1 MPDDKKKKGLAALSE
16 MFSSAPTYG
25 GGKVKVKPKTP
36 LQQRGSKGKMMTNQ
50 WNTINP
56 RQADGDRLG
65 ENIFEFVD
73 PTGVSSW
80 DDVYRS
86 AKTNGVTS
94 SETLKETMGAL
105 PFVGSGKKI
114 VKGLQ
119 KGSKIARGSAIANS
133 FPVIGRALDTV
144 DDVLNLGTKKKYL
157 TGGSVKSDYM
167 TNPLQAL
174 YEDQM
179 NKTKADATAGAGF
192 LPNFL
197 QTIGPMLGQAVSS
210 GAFGGLPKA
219 ATGGSF
225 EDMQAINAEGGEVV
239 ESPDGEVMKL
249 KGPSHES
256 GGIDL
261 AVPGGTDIYSK
272 RIKGPDGKT
281 MAERKKARTDKLK
294 EFEKKL
300 EKNPGDVL
308 LKKSYSRM
316 KQAFDMADEQD
327 VATMNAAREEEEGV
341 PEFADGGT
349 VMSMLQRLLQQ
360 QGQIPD
366 MQNLMATSGQTPGV
380 TPTAGIT
387 GGITGGGYSEPV
399 TQDEVSTGQVVTAKP
414 EKSWLD
420 SLGGLGVSAGDVI
433 GMAGN
438 FMGSMALNK
447 NIKDSMNNIPNVNAF
462 KDFGKEGLQENQN
475 VINSLKSLRDDALR
489 DLTGRSNTQRANLRG
504 NARGV
509 NQMRAGDL
517 AVGQAE
523 EQATNNVNNTFT
535 NQMMNALAQRSG
547 LLTARDQ
554 QVMTGEQAVNLA
566 NQQDLTAAQ
575 GALATGRLNNAST
588 MSKVGGT
595 LNRIKERSVTDKL
608 QQELTNNISVDQ
620 NGNIIGKGYTIP
632 KAEADSLRDAGKLA
646 EFDTAKEQGY
656 NVTAKYGKIYY
667 TGTNIEYNPNDPD
680 PDFMNPELDD
690 QAIEDNYIDSGF
702 DTLEFEEMSPEN
714 YLDYTDGELKGSKLY
729 SGLKMDNVSNILNV
743 AAQDYGQPLDL
754 DNEASVKAFQDW
766 LGLKDKKADGKV
778 GNDTIDAIIKKM
790 LPENE
795 RVKPNELSS
804 TTPVPTTKK
813 YFEGVT
819 KTQAS
824 NVKQRLKATESAG
837 GTDLR
842 TSSAGAKGAYQI
854 IWSHNKDNIRK
865 ALGNITEQQFNSSPK
880 LQEEY
885 MDYAVQ
891 QYAKKITPKVQQAI
905 NNVFPDM
912 SKEDMI
918 MLYHYE
924 PAIING
930 ISEGRIT
937 SLNHVPGTVD
947 HTNKTIGYYLY
958 GAKRPK
964 GVLRTGKGIR
974 KGKKK

>member
-1 MPDDKKKKGLAALSE
+1 MA
-16 MFSSAPTYG
+16 
-25 GGKVKVKPKTP
+25 
-36 LQQRGSKGKMMTNQ
+36 
-50 WNTINP
+50 
-56 RQADGDRLG
+56 
-65 ENIFEFVD
+65 
-73 PTGVSSW
+73 
-80 DDVYRS
+80 
-86 AKTNGVTS
+86 
-94 SETLKETMGAL
+94 
-105 PFVGSGKKI
+105 
-114 VKGLQ
+114 
-119 KGSKIARGSAIANS
+119 
-133 FPVIGRALDTV
+133 
-144 DDVLNLGTKKKYL
+144 KKKYL

-174 YEDQM
+174 YDDQM
-179 NKTKADATAGAGF
+179 NKTKAEASANAGF

-272 RIKGPDGKT
+272 RLKGPDGKT

-341 PEFADGGT
+341 PEFSNGGT
-349 VMSMLQRLLQQ
+349 VMSMLQGLFQQ

-447 NIKDSMNNIPNVNAF
+447 NIRDSMNNIPNVNAF

-523 EQATNNVNNTFT
+523 ERATNNVNNTFT
-535 NQMMNALAQRSG
+535 NQMMNALAQRSD
-547 LLTARDQ
+547 LLTARDL
-554 QVMTGEQAVNLA
+554 QVMAEEQGVNLA
-566 NQQDLTAAQ
+566 NQQDLAVAQ
-575 GALATGRLNNAST
+575 GALARGKLNNAST
-588 MSKVGGT
+588 MSKTGGT
-595 LNRIKERSVTDKL
+595 LNKIKERSVTDKL
-608 QQELTNNISVDQ
+608 QQEETNNISVDQ

-632 KAEADSLRDAGKLA
+632 KAEADGLRDAGKLA
-646 EFDTAKEQGY
+646 EFNTAKEQGY

-690 QAIEDNYIDSGF
+690 QAIEDNYIGSGF

-905 NNVFPDM
+905 NNVFPNM

>member
-1 MPDDKKKKGLAALSE
+1 MAKK
-16 MFSSAPTYG
+16 
-25 GGKVKVKPKTP
+25 
-36 LQQRGSKGKMMTNQ
+36 N
-50 WNTINP
+50 
-56 RQADGDRLG
+56 
-65 ENIFEFVD
+65 
-73 PTGVSSW
+73 
-80 DDVYRS
+80 
-86 AKTNGVTS
+86 
-94 SETLKETMGAL
+94 
-105 PFVGSGKKI
+105 
-114 VKGLQ
+114 
-119 KGSKIARGSAIANS
+119 
-133 FPVIGRALDTV
+133 
-144 DDVLNLGTKKKYL
+144 KYL

-179 NKTKADATAGAGF
+179 NKTKADATANAGF

-272 RIKGPDGKT
+272 RLKGPDGKT

-341 PEFADGGT
+341 PEFAGGGT
-349 VMSMLQRLLQQ
+349 VVSMLQRLFQQ

-420 SLGGLGVSAGDVI
+420 SLGGLGVSARDVM

-523 EQATNNVNNTFT
+523 EQATNNVNSTFT

-547 LLTARDQ
+547 LLTQRDR
-554 QVMTGEQAVNLA
+554 QVMAGEQAVNLA
-566 NQQDLTAAQ
+566 NQQDLAAAQ
-575 GALATGRLNNAST
+575 GALATGRLNNAFT

-608 QQELTNNISVDQ
+608 QQESTNNISVDQ

-632 KAEADSLRDAGKLA
+632 KAEADGLRDAGKLA
-646 EFDTAKEQGY
+646 EFNTAKEQGY

-729 SGLKMDNVSNILNV
+729 SGLKMDNVSNILNT
-743 AAQDYGQPLDL
+743 ATQDYGQPLDL

-819 KTQAS
+819 KSQAS

-905 NNVFPDM
+905 NNVFPNM

-958 GAKRPK
+958 GTKRPK

>member
-1 MPDDKKKKGLAALSE
+1 MAKK
-16 MFSSAPTYG
+16 
-25 GGKVKVKPKTP
+25 
-36 LQQRGSKGKMMTNQ
+36 N
-50 WNTINP
+50 
-56 RQADGDRLG
+56 
-65 ENIFEFVD
+65 
-73 PTGVSSW
+73 
-80 DDVYRS
+80 
-86 AKTNGVTS
+86 
-94 SETLKETMGAL
+94 
-105 PFVGSGKKI
+105 
-114 VKGLQ
+114 
-119 KGSKIARGSAIANS
+119 
-133 FPVIGRALDTV
+133 
-144 DDVLNLGTKKKYL
+144 KYL

-179 NKTKADATAGAGF
+179 NKTKAEASANAGF

-225 EDMQAINAEGGEVV
+225 NDMQAINAEGGEVV

-341 PEFADGGT
+341 PEFSNGGT
-349 VMSMLQRLLQQ
+349 VMSMLQRLFQQ
-360 QGQIPD
+360 QEQIPD
-366 MQNLMATSGQTPGV
+366 MQNLMATSQQTPGV

-399 TQDEVSTGQVVTAKP
+399 TQDEVSTGQVVTATP

-447 NIKDSMNNIPNVNAF
+447 NIKNSMNNIPNVNAF

-517 AVGQAE
+517 AVSQSE
-523 EQATNNVNNTFT
+523 EKATNNVNNTFT
-535 NQMMNALAQRSG
+535 NQMMNALAQRSD

-554 QVMTGEQAVNLA
+554 QVMAEDQAVNKA
-566 NQQDLTAAQ
+566 NQQDLAAAQ

-608 QQELTNNISVDQ
+608 QQESTNNISVDQ

-690 QAIEDNYIDSGF
+690 QAIEDNYEGSGF
-702 DTLEFEEMSPEN
+702 DTSEFEEMSPEN

-819 KTQAS
+819 KSQAS
-824 NVKQRLKATESAG
+824 NVKQRLKSTESAG

-854 IWSHNKDNIRK
+854 IWNHNKDNIRK
-865 ALGNITEQQFNSSPK
+865 ALGNVTEQQFNSSPK

>member
-1 MPDDKKKKGLAALSE
+1 MAKK
-16 MFSSAPTYG
+16 
-25 GGKVKVKPKTP
+25 
-36 LQQRGSKGKMMTNQ
+36 N
-50 WNTINP
+50 
-56 RQADGDRLG
+56 
-65 ENIFEFVD
+65 
-73 PTGVSSW
+73 
-80 DDVYRS
+80 
-86 AKTNGVTS
+86 
-94 SETLKETMGAL
+94 
-105 PFVGSGKKI
+105 
-114 VKGLQ
+114 
-119 KGSKIARGSAIANS
+119 
-133 FPVIGRALDTV
+133 
-144 DDVLNLGTKKKYL
+144 KYL

-179 NKTKADATAGAGF
+179 NKTKAEASANAGF

-327 VATMNAAREEEEGV
+327 VATMNAAREEEEGL
-341 PEFADGGT
+341 EFAKGGSVYPPLDKKQFST
-349 VMSMLQRLLQQ
+349 LQSM
-360 QGQIPD
+360 
-366 MQNLMATSGQTPGV
+366 MQYFNPELVS
-380 TPTAGIT
+380 T
-387 GGITGGGYSEPV
+387 GGITGGGGYSEPV

-447 NIKDSMNNIPNVNAF
+447 NIRDSMNNIPNVNAF
-462 KDFGKEGLQENQN
+462 KNFGKEGLQENQN
-475 VINSLKSLRDDALR
+475 VINSLKSLREDALR

-547 LLTARDQ
+547 LLTQRDR
-554 QVMTGEQAVNLA
+554 QVMAGEQAVNLA
-566 NQQDLTAAQ
+566 NQQDLAAAQ

-588 MSKVGGT
+588 MSKVGDT

-608 QQELTNNISVDQ
+608 QQKSTNNISVDQ
-620 NGNIIGKGYTIP
+620 NGNTIGKGYTIP

-646 EFDTAKEQGY
+646 EFNTAKEQGY

-795 RVKPNELSS
+795 RVKPSELSS

-819 KTQAS
+819 KSQAS
-824 NVKQRLKATESAG
+824 NVKQRLKSTESAG

-854 IWSHNKDNIRK
+854 IWSHNKDNIKK
-865 ALGNITEQQFNSSPK
+865 ALGHITEQQFNSSPK

-885 MDYAVQ
+885 MDYAIQ
-891 QYAKKITPKVQQAI
+891 QYSKKITPKVQQAI
-905 NNVFPDM
+905 NNVFPEM

-974 KGKKK
+974 KSKKK

>member
-1 MPDDKKKKGLAALSE
+1 MAKK
-16 MFSSAPTYG
+16 
-25 GGKVKVKPKTP
+25 
-36 LQQRGSKGKMMTNQ
+36 N
-50 WNTINP
+50 
-56 RQADGDRLG
+56 
-65 ENIFEFVD
+65 
-73 PTGVSSW
+73 
-80 DDVYRS
+80 
-86 AKTNGVTS
+86 
-94 SETLKETMGAL
+94 
-105 PFVGSGKKI
+105 
-114 VKGLQ
+114 
-119 KGSKIARGSAIANS
+119 
-133 FPVIGRALDTV
+133 
-144 DDVLNLGTKKKYL
+144 KYL

-179 NKTKADATAGAGF
+179 NKTKAEASANAGF

-225 EDMQAINAEGGEVV
+225 NDMQAINAEGGEVV

-341 PEFADGGT
+341 PEFSNGGT
-349 VMSMLQRLLQQ
+349 VMSMLQQLMQQ
-360 QGQIPD
+360 QGQVPD
-366 MQNLMATSGQTPGV
+366 MMGLMQSSQQTPGV
-380 TPTAGIT
+380 MPTAGIT
-387 GGITGGGYSEPV
+387 GGITESTGTPNFV

-517 AVGQAE
+517 AVSQSE

-554 QVMTGEQAVNLA
+554 QVMAGERSVNLA
-566 NQQDLTAAQ
+566 NQQDLAAAQ
-575 GALATGRLNNAST
+575 EALATGRLNNAST

-632 KAEADSLRDAGKLA
+632 KAEADGLRDAGKLA
-646 EFDTAKEQGY
+646 EFNTAKEQGY

-778 GNDTIDAIIKKM
+778 GNDTIDAIMKKM

>member
-1 MPDDKKKKGLAALSE
+1 MAKK
-16 MFSSAPTYG
+16 
-25 GGKVKVKPKTP
+25 
-36 LQQRGSKGKMMTNQ
+36 N
-50 WNTINP
+50 
-56 RQADGDRLG
+56 
-65 ENIFEFVD
+65 
-73 PTGVSSW
+73 
-80 DDVYRS
+80 
-86 AKTNGVTS
+86 
-94 SETLKETMGAL
+94 
-105 PFVGSGKKI
+105 
-114 VKGLQ
+114 
-119 KGSKIARGSAIANS
+119 
-133 FPVIGRALDTV
+133 
-144 DDVLNLGTKKKYL
+144 KYL

-179 NKTKADATAGAGF
+179 NKTKADATANAGF

-272 RIKGPDGKT
+272 RLKGPDGKT

-327 VATMNAAREEEEGV
+327 VATMNAAREEEEET

-349 VMSMLQRLLQQ
+349 VVSMLQRLFQQ

-387 GGITGGGYSEPV
+387 GGITGGGGYSEPV

-420 SLGGLGVSAGDVI
+420 SLGGLGVSARDVM

-517 AVGQAE
+517 AVSQSE

-535 NQMMNALAQRSG
+535 NQMMNALAQRSV
-547 LLTARDQ
+547 LLTQRDQ
-554 QVMTGEQAVNLA
+554 RVMQGEQAVNLA
-566 NQQDLTAAQ
+566 NQQDLAAAQ
-575 GALATGRLNNAST
+575 EALATGRLNNAST
-588 MSKVGGT
+588 MSKTGGT
-595 LNRIKERSVTDKL
+595 LNRIKRRSVTDKL
-608 QQELTNNISVDQ
+608 QQKSTNNISVDQ

-632 KAEADSLRDAGKLA
+632 KAEADGLRDAGKLA
-646 EFDTAKEQGY
+646 EFNTAKEQGY

-754 DNEASVKAFQDW
+754 DNEASVKAFQNW

-824 NVKQRLKATESAG
+824 NVKQRLKTTESAG

-958 GAKRPK
+958 GTKRPK

>member
-1 MPDDKKKKGLAALSE
+1 MA
-16 MFSSAPTYG
+16 
-25 GGKVKVKPKTP
+25 
-36 LQQRGSKGKMMTNQ
+36 
-50 WNTINP
+50 
-56 RQADGDRLG
+56 
-65 ENIFEFVD
+65 
-73 PTGVSSW
+73 
-80 DDVYRS
+80 
-86 AKTNGVTS
+86 
-94 SETLKETMGAL
+94 
-105 PFVGSGKKI
+105 
-114 VKGLQ
+114 
-119 KGSKIARGSAIANS
+119 
-133 FPVIGRALDTV
+133 
-144 DDVLNLGTKKKYL
+144 KKKYL

-341 PEFADGGT
+341 PEFSNGGT
-349 VMSMLQRLLQQ
+349 VVSMLQGLFQQ

-447 NIKDSMNNIPNVNAF
+447 NIRDSMNNIPNVNAF

-475 VINSLKSLRDDALR
+475 VINSLKSLRDEALR

-517 AVGQAE
+517 AVSQSE

-554 QVMTGEQAVNLA
+554 QVMAGERAVNLA
-566 NQQDLTAAQ
+566 NQQDLAAAQ
-575 GALATGRLNNAST
+575 EALATGRLNNAST

-595 LNRIKERSVTDKL
+595 LNKIKERSVTDKS
-608 QQELTNNISVDQ
+608 QQESTNNISVDQ

-632 KAEADSLRDAGKLA
+632 KNEADSLRDAGKLA

-865 ALGNITEQQFNSSPK
+865 ALGNVTEQQFNSSPK

>member
-1 MPDDKKKKGLAALSE
+1 MA
-16 MFSSAPTYG
+16 
-25 GGKVKVKPKTP
+25 
-36 LQQRGSKGKMMTNQ
+36 
-50 WNTINP
+50 
-56 RQADGDRLG
+56 
-65 ENIFEFVD
+65 
-73 PTGVSSW
+73 
-80 DDVYRS
+80 
-86 AKTNGVTS
+86 
-94 SETLKETMGAL
+94 
-105 PFVGSGKKI
+105 
-114 VKGLQ
+114 
-119 KGSKIARGSAIANS
+119 
-133 FPVIGRALDTV
+133 
-144 DDVLNLGTKKKYL
+144 KKKYL

-179 NKTKADATAGAGF
+179 NKTKAEASANAGF

-225 EDMQAINAEGGEVV
+225 NDMQAINAEGGEVV

-327 VATMNAAREEEEGV
+327 VATMNAAREEEEET

-349 VMSMLQRLLQQ
+349 VMSMLQKLFQQ

-387 GGITGGGYSEPV
+387 GGITGGGGYSKPV
-399 TQDEVSTGQVVTAKP
+399 TQDEVSTGQVVTAKT

-420 SLGGLGVSAGDVI
+420 SLGGLGVSAGDVM

-447 NIKDSMNNIPNVNAF
+447 NIRDSMNNIPNVNAF
-462 KDFGKEGLQENQN
+462 KDYGKEGLQENQN

-489 DLTGRSNTQRANLRG
+489 GLTGRSNTQRANLRG

-517 AVGQAE
+517 AVSQAE

-535 NQMMNALAQRSG
+535 SQMMNALAQRSG
-547 LLTARDQ
+547 LLTQRDQ
-554 QVMTGEQAVNLA
+554 KVMTGEQAVNLA
-566 NQQDLTAAQ
+566 NQQDLAAAQ
-575 GALATGRLNNAST
+575 EALATGRLNNAFT
-588 MSKVGGT
+588 MSKTGGT

-632 KAEADSLRDAGKLA
+632 KNEADSLRDAGKLA
-646 EFDTAKEQGY
+646 EFNTAKEQGY

-837 GTDLR
+837 GTDLS

-854 IWSHNKDNIRK
+854 IWNHNKDNIRK
-865 ALGNITEQQFNSSPK
+865 ALGNVTEQQFNSSPK

-905 NNVFPDM
+905 NNVFPNM

>member
-1 MPDDKKKKGLAALSE
+1 MAKK
-16 MFSSAPTYG
+16 
-25 GGKVKVKPKTP
+25 
-36 LQQRGSKGKMMTNQ
+36 N
-50 WNTINP
+50 
-56 RQADGDRLG
+56 
-65 ENIFEFVD
+65 
-73 PTGVSSW
+73 
-80 DDVYRS
+80 
-86 AKTNGVTS
+86 
-94 SETLKETMGAL
+94 
-105 PFVGSGKKI
+105 
-114 VKGLQ
+114 
-119 KGSKIARGSAIANS
+119 
-133 FPVIGRALDTV
+133 
-144 DDVLNLGTKKKYL
+144 KYL

-327 VATMNAAREEEEGV
+327 VATMNAAREEEEGT

-349 VMSMLQRLLQQ
+349 VMSMLQRLFPQ

-366 MQNLMATSGQTPGV
+366 MQNLMQSSQQTPGV
-380 TPTAGIT
+380 MPTAGIT
-387 GGITGGGYSEPV
+387 GGNIEEQGIASEPNFV
-399 TQDEVSTGQVVTAKP
+399 TQDEVSTGQLVSAEPKS
-414 EKSWLD
+414 SWLN
-420 SLGGLGVSAGDVI
+420 SLGGIGVTPGDVL

-517 AVGQAE
+517 AVSQSE

-554 QVMTGEQAVNLA
+554 QVMAGERGVNLA
-566 NQQDLTAAQ
+566 NQQDLAAAQ
-575 GALATGRLNNAST
+575 EALATGRLNNAST

-632 KAEADSLRDAGKLA
+632 KAEADGLRDAGKLA

-729 SGLKMDNVSNILNV
+729 SGLKMDNVSNILNS

-754 DNEASVKAFQDW
+754 DNEASVKAFQGW
-766 LGLKDKKADGKV
+766 LGLKNKKADGKV
-778 GNDTIDAIIKKM
+778 GNDTIDAIMKKM

-795 RVKPNELSS
+795 RVKPSELSS

-819 KTQAS
+819 KSQAS
-824 NVKQRLKATESAG
+824 NVKQRLKSTESAG

-854 IWSHNKDNIRK
+854 IWSHNKDNIKK

-891 QYAKKITPKVQQAI
+891 QYSKKITPKVQQAI
-905 NNVFPDM
+905 NNVFPEM

-964 GVLRTGKGIR
+964 GVLRTGKGVR

>member
-1 MPDDKKKKGLAALSE
+1 MAKK
-16 MFSSAPTYG
+16 
-25 GGKVKVKPKTP
+25 
-36 LQQRGSKGKMMTNQ
+36 N
-50 WNTINP
+50 
-56 RQADGDRLG
+56 
-65 ENIFEFVD
+65 
-73 PTGVSSW
+73 
-80 DDVYRS
+80 
-86 AKTNGVTS
+86 
-94 SETLKETMGAL
+94 
-105 PFVGSGKKI
+105 
-114 VKGLQ
+114 
-119 KGSKIARGSAIANS
+119 
-133 FPVIGRALDTV
+133 
-144 DDVLNLGTKKKYL
+144 KYL

-327 VATMNAAREEEEGV
+327 VATMNAAREEEEGT

-349 VMSMLQRLLQQ
+349 VMSMLQRLFQQ

-387 GGITGGGYSEPV
+387 GGNIEEQGIASEPV
-399 TQDEVSTGQVVTAKP
+399 TQDEVSTGQLVSAKP

-420 SLGGLGVSAGDVI
+420 SLGGLGVSAGDVM

-447 NIKDSMNNIPNVNAF
+447 NIRDSMNNIPNVNAF

-517 AVGQAE
+517 AVSQSE
-523 EQATNNVNNTFT
+523 EQATNKVNNTFT
-535 NQMMNALAQRSG
+535 NQMMNA
-547 LLTARDQ
+547 
-554 QVMTGEQAVNLA
+554 
-566 NQQDLTAAQ
+566 
-575 GALATGRLNNAST
+575 
-588 MSKVGGT
+588 
-595 LNRIKERSVTDKL
+595 
-608 QQELTNNISVDQ
+608 
-620 NGNIIGKGYTIP
+620 
-632 KAEADSLRDAGKLA
+632 
-646 EFDTAKEQGY
+646 
-656 NVTAKYGKIYY
+656 
-667 TGTNIEYNPNDPD
+667 
-680 PDFMNPELDD
+680 
-690 QAIEDNYIDSGF
+690 
-702 DTLEFEEMSPEN
+702 
-714 YLDYTDGELKGSKLY
+714 
-729 SGLKMDNVSNILNV
+729 
-743 AAQDYGQPLDL
+743 
-754 DNEASVKAFQDW
+754 
-766 LGLKDKKADGKV
+766 
-778 GNDTIDAIIKKM
+778 
-790 LPENE
+790 
-795 RVKPNELSS
+795 
-804 TTPVPTTKK
+804 
-813 YFEGVT
+813 
-819 KTQAS
+819 
-824 NVKQRLKATESAG
+824 
-837 GTDLR
+837 
-842 TSSAGAKGAYQI
+842 
-854 IWSHNKDNIRK
+854 
-865 ALGNITEQQFNSSPK
+865 
-880 LQEEY
+880 
-885 MDYAVQ
+885 
-891 QYAKKITPKVQQAI
+891 
-905 NNVFPDM
+905 
-912 SKEDMI
+912 
-918 MLYHYE
+918 
-924 PAIING
+924 
-930 ISEGRIT
+930 
-937 SLNHVPGTVD
+937 
-947 HTNKTIGYYLY
+947 
-958 GAKRPK
+958 
-964 GVLRTGKGIR
+964 
-974 KGKKK
+974 

>member
-1 MPDDKKKKGLAALSE
+1 MA
-16 MFSSAPTYG
+16 
-25 GGKVKVKPKTP
+25 
-36 LQQRGSKGKMMTNQ
+36 
-50 WNTINP
+50 
-56 RQADGDRLG
+56 
-65 ENIFEFVD
+65 
-73 PTGVSSW
+73 
-80 DDVYRS
+80 
-86 AKTNGVTS
+86 
-94 SETLKETMGAL
+94 
-105 PFVGSGKKI
+105 
-114 VKGLQ
+114 
-119 KGSKIARGSAIANS
+119 
-133 FPVIGRALDTV
+133 
-144 DDVLNLGTKKKYL
+144 KKKYL

-179 NKTKADATAGAGF
+179 NKTKAEASANAGF

-225 EDMQAINAEGGEVV
+225 NDMQAINAEGGEVV

-327 VATMNAAREEEEGV
+327 VATMNAAREEEEET

-349 VMSMLQRLLQQ
+349 VMSMLQKLFQQ

-387 GGITGGGYSEPV
+387 GGITGGGGYSKPV
-399 TQDEVSTGQVVTAKP
+399 TQDEVSTGQVVTAKT

-420 SLGGLGVSAGDVI
+420 SLGGLGVSAGDVM

-447 NIKDSMNNIPNVNAF
+447 NIRDSMNNIPNVNAF
-462 KDFGKEGLQENQN
+462 KDYGKEGLQENQN

-489 DLTGRSNTQRANLRG
+489 GLTGRSNTQRANLRG

-517 AVGQAE
+517 AVSQAE

-535 NQMMNALAQRSG
+535 SQMMNALAQRSG
-547 LLTARDQ
+547 LLTQRDQ
-554 QVMTGEQAVNLA
+554 KVMTGEQAVNLA
-566 NQQDLTAAQ
+566 NQQDLAAAQ
-575 GALATGRLNNAST
+575 EALATGRLNNAFT
-588 MSKVGGT
+588 MSKTGGT

-632 KAEADSLRDAGKLA
+632 KNEADSLRDAGKLA
-646 EFDTAKEQGY
+646 EFNTAKEQGY

-837 GTDLR
+837 GTDLS

-854 IWSHNKDNIRK
+854 IWNHNKDNIRK
-865 ALGNITEQQFNSSPK
+865 ALGNVTEQQFNSSPK

-885 MDYAVQ
+885 MDYAIQ
-891 QYAKKITPKVQQAI
+891 QYSKKITPKVQQAI
-905 NNVFPDM
+905 NNVFPNM

>member
-1 MPDDKKKKGLAALSE
+1 MPDDKKKSTYNPIRRKG
-16 MFSSAPTYG
+16 
-25 GGKVKVKPKTP
+25 
-36 LQQRGSKGKMMTNQ
+36 RGKMMTNQ
-50 WNTINP
+50 WNTVNP
-56 RQADGDRLG
+56 VQGDGDRLW
-65 ENIFEFVD
+65 ENVFEFVD

-86 AKTNGVTS
+86 AKTNGITS

-119 KGSKIARGSAIANS
+119 KGSKIARGSAIANAY
-133 FPVIGRALDTV
+133 PVIGRVADTI

-179 NKTKADATAGAGF
+179 NKTKAEASANAGF

-225 EDMQAINAEGGEVV
+225 NDMQAINAEGGEVV

-341 PEFADGGT
+341 PEFANGGT
-349 VMSMLQRLLQQ
+349 VMSMLQRLFQQ

-366 MQNLMATSGQTPGV
+366 MQNLMQTSGQTPGV

-517 AVGQAE
+517 AVSQSE

-554 QVMTGEQAVNLA
+554 QVMQGEQAVNLA
-566 NQQDLTAAQ
+566 NQQDLAAAQ

-667 TGTNIEYNPNDPD
+667 NGTNIEYNPNDPD

-905 NNVFPDM
+905 NNVFPNM

>member
-1 MPDDKKKKGLAALSE
+1 MA
-16 MFSSAPTYG
+16 
-25 GGKVKVKPKTP
+25 
-36 LQQRGSKGKMMTNQ
+36 
-50 WNTINP
+50 
-56 RQADGDRLG
+56 
-65 ENIFEFVD
+65 
-73 PTGVSSW
+73 
-80 DDVYRS
+80 
-86 AKTNGVTS
+86 
-94 SETLKETMGAL
+94 
-105 PFVGSGKKI
+105 
-114 VKGLQ
+114 
-119 KGSKIARGSAIANS
+119 
-133 FPVIGRALDTV
+133 
-144 DDVLNLGTKKKYL
+144 KKKYL

-179 NKTKADATAGAGF
+179 NKTKAEASANAGF

-225 EDMQAINAEGGEVV
+225 NDMQAINAEGGEVV

-327 VATMNAAREEEEGV
+327 VATMNAAREEEEET

-349 VMSMLQRLLQQ
+349 VMSMLQKLFQQ

-399 TQDEVSTGQVVTAKP
+399 TQDEVSTGQVVTAKT

-420 SLGGLGVSAGDVI
+420 SLGGLGVSAGDVM

-447 NIKDSMNNIPNVNAF
+447 NIRDSMNNIPNVNAF
-462 KDFGKEGLQENQN
+462 KDYGKEGLQENQN

-489 DLTGRSNTQRANLRG
+489 GLTGRSNTQRANLRG

-517 AVGQAE
+517 AVSQAE

-535 NQMMNALAQRSG
+535 SQMMNALAQRSG
-547 LLTARDQ
+547 LLTQRDQ
-554 QVMTGEQAVNLA
+554 KVMTGEQAVNLA
-566 NQQDLTAAQ
+566 NQQDLAAAQ
-575 GALATGRLNNAST
+575 EALATGRLNNAFT
-588 MSKVGGT
+588 MSKTGGT

-632 KAEADSLRDAGKLA
+632 KNEADSLRDAGKLA
-646 EFDTAKEQGY
+646 EFNTAKEQGY

-690 QAIEDNYIDSGF
+690 QAIEDNFIGSGF
-702 DTLEFEEMSPEN
+702 DILEFEEMSPEN

-743 AAQDYGQPLDL
+743 AVQDYGQPLDL

-837 GTDLR
+837 GTDLS

-854 IWSHNKDNIRK
+854 IWNHNKDNIRK
-865 ALGNITEQQFNSSPK
+865 ALGNVTEQQFNSSPK

-905 NNVFPDM
+905 NNVFPNM

>member
-1 MPDDKKKKGLAALSE
+1 MAKK
-16 MFSSAPTYG
+16 
-25 GGKVKVKPKTP
+25 
-36 LQQRGSKGKMMTNQ
+36 N
-50 WNTINP
+50 
-56 RQADGDRLG
+56 
-65 ENIFEFVD
+65 
-73 PTGVSSW
+73 
-80 DDVYRS
+80 
-86 AKTNGVTS
+86 
-94 SETLKETMGAL
+94 
-105 PFVGSGKKI
+105 
-114 VKGLQ
+114 
-119 KGSKIARGSAIANS
+119 
-133 FPVIGRALDTV
+133 
-144 DDVLNLGTKKKYL
+144 KYL

-179 NKTKADATAGAGF
+179 NKTKAEASANVGF

-225 EDMQAINAEGGEVV
+225 NDMQAINAEGGEVV

-341 PEFADGGT
+341 PEFSNGGT
-349 VMSMLQRLLQQ
+349 VMSMLQRLFQQ
-360 QGQIPD
+360 QEQIPD
-366 MQNLMATSGQTPGV
+366 MQNLMATSQQTPGV

-399 TQDEVSTGQVVTAKP
+399 TQDEVSTGQVVTATP

-447 NIKDSMNNIPNVNAF
+447 NIKNSMNNIPNVNAF

-517 AVGQAE
+517 AVSQSE
-523 EQATNNVNNTFT
+523 EKATNNVNNTFT
-535 NQMMNALAQRSG
+535 NHMMNALAQRSD

-554 QVMTGEQAVNLA
+554 QVMAEDQAVNKA
-566 NQQDLTAAQ
+566 NQQDLAAAQ

-608 QQELTNNISVDQ
+608 QQESTNNISVDQ

-690 QAIEDNYIDSGF
+690 QAIEDNYEGSGF
-702 DTLEFEEMSPEN
+702 DTSEFEEMSPEN

-819 KTQAS
+819 KSQAS
-824 NVKQRLKATESAG
+824 NVKQRLKSTESAG

-854 IWSHNKDNIRK
+854 IWNHNKDNIRK
-865 ALGNITEQQFNSSPK
+865 ALGNVTEQQFNSSPK

>member
-1 MPDDKKKKGLAALSE
+1 MPDDK
-16 MFSSAPTYG
+16 
-25 GGKVKVKPKTP
+25 
-36 LQQRGSKGKMMTNQ
+36 
-50 WNTINP
+50 
-56 RQADGDRLG
+56 
-65 ENIFEFVD
+65 
-73 PTGVSSW
+73 
-80 DDVYRS
+80 
-86 AKTNGVTS
+86 
-94 SETLKETMGAL
+94 
-105 PFVGSGKKI
+105 
-114 VKGLQ
+114 
-119 KGSKIARGSAIANS
+119 
-133 FPVIGRALDTV
+133 
-144 DDVLNLGTKKKYL
+144 KKKYL

-225 EDMQAINAEGGEVV
+225 NDMQAINAEGGEVV

-341 PEFADGGT
+341 PEFANGGT
-349 VMSMLQRLLQQ
+349 VMSMLQRLFQQ

-433 GMAGN
+433 GMSGN

-447 NIKDSMNNIPNVNAF
+447 NIRDSMNNIPNVNAF

-517 AVGQAE
+517 AVSQAE

-554 QVMTGEQAVNLA
+554 QVMQGEQAVNLA
-566 NQQDLTAAQ
+566 NQQDLAAAQ

-588 MSKVGGT
+588 MSKVGDT
-595 LNRIKERSVTDKL
+595 LNRIKERSVRDKS
-608 QQELTNNISVDQ
+608 QQKLTNNISVDQ

-819 KTQAS
+819 KSQAS
-824 NVKQRLKATESAG
+824 NVKQRLKSTESAG

-854 IWSHNKDNIRK
+854 IWSHNKDNIKK

-885 MDYAVQ
+885 MDYAIQ

-905 NNVFPDM
+905 NNVFPEM

>member
-1 MPDDKKKKGLAALSE
+1 MAKK
-16 MFSSAPTYG
+16 
-25 GGKVKVKPKTP
+25 
-36 LQQRGSKGKMMTNQ
+36 N
-50 WNTINP
+50 
-56 RQADGDRLG
+56 
-65 ENIFEFVD
+65 
-73 PTGVSSW
+73 
-80 DDVYRS
+80 
-86 AKTNGVTS
+86 
-94 SETLKETMGAL
+94 
-105 PFVGSGKKI
+105 
-114 VKGLQ
+114 
-119 KGSKIARGSAIANS
+119 
-133 FPVIGRALDTV
+133 
-144 DDVLNLGTKKKYL
+144 KYL

-179 NKTKADATAGAGF
+179 NKTKAEASANAGF

-316 KQAFDMADEQD
+316 KQALAMADEQD

-341 PEFADGGT
+341 PEFSNGGT
-349 VMSMLQRLLQQ
+349 VMSMLQRLFQQ

-366 MQNLMATSGQTPGV
+366 MQNLMQTSGQTPGV

-433 GMAGN
+433 GMSGN

-447 NIKDSMNNIPNVNAF
+447 NIRDSMNNIPNVNAF

-523 EQATNNVNNTFT
+523 EQATNNVNSTFT

-554 QVMTGEQAVNLA
+554 QVMIGEQAVNLA

-588 MSKVGGT
+588 MSKVGDT

-632 KAEADSLRDAGKLA
+632 KNEADSLRDAGKLA

-729 SGLKMDNVSNILNV
+729 SGLQMDNVSNILNV

-819 KTQAS
+819 KSQAS

-854 IWSHNKDNIRK
+854 IWSHNKDNIKK

>member
-1 MPDDKKKKGLAALSE
+1 MA
-16 MFSSAPTYG
+16 
-25 GGKVKVKPKTP
+25 
-36 LQQRGSKGKMMTNQ
+36 
-50 WNTINP
+50 
-56 RQADGDRLG
+56 
-65 ENIFEFVD
+65 
-73 PTGVSSW
+73 
-80 DDVYRS
+80 
-86 AKTNGVTS
+86 
-94 SETLKETMGAL
+94 
-105 PFVGSGKKI
+105 
-114 VKGLQ
+114 
-119 KGSKIARGSAIANS
+119 
-133 FPVIGRALDTV
+133 
-144 DDVLNLGTKKKYL
+144 KKKYL

-179 NKTKADATAGAGF
+179 NKTKAEASANAGF

-341 PEFADGGT
+341 PEFSNGGT
-349 VMSMLQRLLQQ
+349 VMSMLQRLFQQ

-366 MQNLMATSGQTPGV
+366 MQNLMQTSGQTPGV

-387 GGITGGGYSEPV
+387 GGITGGGGYSEPV

-433 GMAGN
+433 GMSGN

-447 NIKDSMNNIPNVNAF
+447 NIRDSMNNIPNVNAF

-475 VINSLKSLRDDALR
+475 VINNLKSLRDDALR

-523 EQATNNVNNTFT
+523 EQATNNVNSTFT
-535 NQMMNALAQRSG
+535 NQMMNALAQRSD

-554 QVMTGEQAVNLA
+554 QVMAEDQAVNKA
-566 NQQDLTAAQ
+566 NQQDLAAAQ

-608 QQELTNNISVDQ
+608 QQESTNNISVDQ

-667 TGTNIEYNPNDPD
+667 TGTNIEYNPNNPD

-729 SGLKMDNVSNILNV
+729 SGLQMDNVSNILNV

-766 LGLKDKKADGKV
+766 LGLKGKKADGKV

-819 KTQAS
+819 KSQAS

-854 IWSHNKDNIRK
+854 IWSHNKDNIKK

>member
-1 MPDDKKKKGLAALSE
+1 MAKK
-16 MFSSAPTYG
+16 
-25 GGKVKVKPKTP
+25 
-36 LQQRGSKGKMMTNQ
+36 N
-50 WNTINP
+50 
-56 RQADGDRLG
+56 
-65 ENIFEFVD
+65 
-73 PTGVSSW
+73 
-80 DDVYRS
+80 
-86 AKTNGVTS
+86 
-94 SETLKETMGAL
+94 
-105 PFVGSGKKI
+105 
-114 VKGLQ
+114 
-119 KGSKIARGSAIANS
+119 
-133 FPVIGRALDTV
+133 
-144 DDVLNLGTKKKYL
+144 KYL

-179 NKTKADATAGAGF
+179 NKTKAEASANAGF

-225 EDMQAINAEGGEVV
+225 NDMQAINAEGGEVV

-341 PEFADGGT
+341 PEFAEGG
-349 VMSMLQRLLQQ
+349 
-360 QGQIPD
+360 
-366 MQNLMATSGQTPGV
+366 
-380 TPTAGIT
+380 
-387 GGITGGGYSEPV
+387 
-399 TQDEVSTGQVVTAKP
+399 TAKP

-420 SLGGLGVSAGDVI
+420 SLGGLGVSAGDVM
-433 GMAGN
+433 GMSGN

-462 KDFGKEGLQENQN
+462 KNFGKEGLQENQN

-554 QVMTGEQAVNLA
+554 QVMVGEQAVNLA
-566 NQQDLTAAQ
+566 NQQDLAAAQ

-588 MSKVGGT
+588 MSKVGDT

-608 QQELTNNISVDQ
+608 QQESTDNISVDQ

-646 EFDTAKEQGY
+646 EFNTAKEQGY

-795 RVKPNELSS
+795 RVKPSELSS

-819 KTQAS
+819 KSQAS
-824 NVKQRLKATESAG
+824 NVKQRLKSTESAG

-854 IWSHNKDNIRK
+854 IWSHNKDNIKK
-865 ALGNITEQQFNSSPK
+865 ALGHITEQQFNSSPK

-885 MDYAVQ
+885 MDYAIQ
-891 QYAKKITPKVQQAI
+891 QYSKKITPKVQQAI
-905 NNVFPDM
+905 NNVFPEM

-974 KGKKK
+974 KSKKK